1 MSLSVRLSQIK
12 QTNERRDVLKTRVAS
27 MPNLMVEGEDADNVI
42 VYILSRKRR
51 MRRAC
56 DRGSCHQQIG
66 G

>member
-1 MSLSVRLSQIK
+1 
-12 QTNERRDVLKTRVAS
+12 
-27 MPNLMVEGEDADNVI
+27 MVDGEDADNVI